1 MYSTRE
7 ALAYTGKLPIQQNPA
22 AITPQL
28 LDLLAL
34 QKVEADKKAAA
45 QQLAMSSGQ
54 AQPTVAQGL
63 QQRAMNSARQEV
75 AQKMGLAGL
84 SQEQPPAGPMPQGL
98 MGAPTN
104 LPTEYQGGGI
114 IAFAQ
119 GGSGGDAHGRY
130 RQQVEELNQEDV
142 PSQTDIE
149 QPPEMSPENAEFIQK
164 TQAAAA
170 RLRDQDPE
178 AGGRA
183 ASAMQ
188 QEMLSPNREA
198 AIARM
203 REQQA
208 GLKALYERQKAERP
222 SGLEVLLERMGQNIN
237 APGGFGAAMQGVSQA
252 GQAARE
258 GYTKQE
264 ITQLNALSAIDE
276 EIDKAIAA
284 NDVDK
289 YNAYVTRRKDIEGQV
304 KSGLESSTSMS
315 DVLQRALAGRQSNFA
330 TVQQRRESQRLED
343 ERKRQVATEALRA
356 KEEIAA
362 NLLAQKRE
370 TNERLEREFKFKYEE
385 LAQARKLAGDDRQ
398 ARRELDAREKAMK
411 AVYGDINM
419 ISASPEAR
427 EAAIDQAA
435 DVLLKSSVKPS
446 GGDIASLA
454 AQELAR
460 RQGQRRTLTGGR

>member
-54 AQPTVAQGL
+54 AQPTVAQSL

-149 QPPEMSPENAEFIQK
+149 QPPEMSPENAEFIRQ
-164 TQAAAA
+164 TQAVAA

-178 AGGRA
+178 AGGKA

-222 SGLEVLLERMGQNIN
+222 SGLQVLLERMGQNIN

-315 DVLQRALAGRQSNFA
+315 DVLQRTLAGRQSNFA

-370 TNERLEREFKFKYEE
+370 TNERLEREFKFKYAE
-385 LAQARKLAGDDRQ
+385 LAQARALAAGDRQ
-398 ARRELDAREKAMK
+398 AKMILDAREKAMR
-411 AVYGDINM
+411 AVYSDPKLMYGPAED
-419 ISASPEAR
+419 R
-427 EAAIDQAA
+427 ETAIDQMA
-435 DVLLKSSVKPS
+435 DVLLKKPGTTAAPSVGAPPPGAVRLK
-446 GGDIASLA
+446 
-454 AQELAR
+454 
-460 RQGQRRTLTGGR
+460 TK

>member
-7 ALAYTGKLPIQQNPA
+7 ALAYSGKLPIQQNPA

-54 AQPTVAQGL
+54 AQPTVAQSL

-104 LPTEYQGGGI
+104 LPTEYKGGGI

-149 QPPEMSPENAEFIQK
+149 QPPEMSPENAEFIRQ
-164 TQAAAA
+164 TQAVAA

-178 AGGRA
+178 AAGRA

-222 SGLEVLLERMGQNIN
+222 SGLQVLLERMGQNIN

-284 NDVDK
+284 DDVDK

-315 DVLQRALAGRQSNFA
+315 DVLQRTLAGRQSNFA

-343 ERKRQVATEALRA
+343 ERKRELANQANATKLELAAQAEATKRELANDRLLQLQIANINRLGTTEAAR
-356 KEEIAA
+356 EA
-362 NLLAQKRE
+362 NLFKLRLDAYEKAQKLIAG
-370 TNERLEREFKFKYEE
+370 NVM
-385 LAQARKLAGDDRQ
+385 LAGKSPEDQ
-398 ARRELDAREKAMK
+398 DAMATQM
-411 AVYGDINM
+411 ADSM
-419 ISASPEAR
+419 IRNALAKPSAASASPTTR
-427 EAAIDQAA
+427 
-435 DVLLKSSVKPS
+435 LKF
-446 GGDIASLA
+446 D
-454 AQELAR
+454 AQGN
-460 RQGQRRTLTGGR
+460 QIK